1 VYMCTC
7 NCPTPLQVYTTHIH
21 GSNVC
26 CPVHM
31 LLGIYAARRTC
42 CNSRRAT
49 DSVASVHYPYTRQ
62 QRMLPGAYAARHICC
77 TAHMLLGAYAAT
89 VGAQQSA
96 AAVATL
102 DNISSSSRRRQQQWQ
117 HRRRRGHLYTYMLIL
132 LVMDIYIYKTFIYIY
147 IYIYIYMPTTTI
159 IVIST
164 HARVV
169 YTICMSAPGVCV
181 HTQHTPKTHV
191 FPNYHE

>member
-1 VYMCTC
+1 MCTC

-147 IYIYIYMPTTTI
+147 IYICQRRLSSSSARMRVWCIQYVCRHRVYVYIPN
-159 IVIST
+159 T
-164 HARVV
+164 HPKHMCFPI
-169 YTICMSAPGVCV
+169 TMSRS
-181 HTQHTPKTHV
+181 
-191 FPNYHE
+191 

>member
-1 VYMCTC
+1 MCTC

-147 IYIYIYMPTTTI
+147 IYIYANDDYHRHQHACACGVYNMYVGTGCMCTYPT
-159 IVIST
+159 
-164 HARVV
+164 
-169 YTICMSAPGVCV
+169 
-181 HTQHTPKTHV
+181 HTQNTCVSQLP
-191 FPNYHE
+191 